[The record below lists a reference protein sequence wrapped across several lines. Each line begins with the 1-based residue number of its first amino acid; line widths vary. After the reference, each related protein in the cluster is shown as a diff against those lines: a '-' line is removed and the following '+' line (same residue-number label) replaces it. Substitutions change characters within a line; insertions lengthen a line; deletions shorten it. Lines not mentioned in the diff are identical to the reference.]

1 MYKIHKIKVNGFW
14 HRFDTE
20 CTFNDGVNIIIG
32 KNGTG
37 KTTFMNILYS
47 VLAVDLEEINN
58 NDFDSVEI
66 YLNDGDKKRTVKANK
81 IDDERYPFTIFEYQI
96 SRKKYRVKLFS
107 ADEHRMPLSIK
118 RRMHE
123 ESNEVRIV
131 LDNLVSLSSLSVYR
145 MRSDD
150 DYEVRDRHGSRIIS
164 PVDFRLS
171 EILRQLTH
179 YQLELSIKAR
189 DIASEL
195 QKDVLASILY
205 GKEDADQP
213 GYVLDFDKN
222 DEKSRL
228 ISAYSQLNAIDSE
241 VRRKI
246 GFHVNSIDTAIEEL
260 KTSADDGGGELKKAK
275 SVDFRS
281 LEALRKTRKII
292 DMSLDAETKTEVI
305 FSQINLF
312 LSIIKSFISDKNFE
326 FDSGDLIISNKQ
338 GVIPYEKL
346 SSGEKQLIILLTES
360 LLQKQRPHVF
370 LADEPELS
378 LHIQWQRMV
387 IPAIRQLNPNAQV
400 IAATH
405 SPEVASKYRDS
416 IIDMEDIVNA

>member
-96 SRKKYRVKLFS
+96 SRKKYRVKLFT

-131 LDNLVSLSSLSVYR
+131 LDKLVSLSSLSVYR

-189 DIASEL
+189 DIASVL

-213 GYVLDFDKN
+213 GYAIDFDKN

-246 GFHVNSIDTAIEEL
+246 GFHVSSIDTAIEEL
-260 KTSADDGGGELKKAK
+260 KTSADDGNGELKSK

-292 DMSLDAETKTEVI
+292 DMSLEAETKTEVI

-312 LSIIKSFISDKNFE
+312 LTIIKSFISDKDFE
-326 FDSGDLIISNKQ
+326 FESGDLIISNKQ

-360 LLQKQRPHVF
+360 LLQKQMPHVF

-387 IPAIRQLNPNAQV
+387 IPAIRKLNPNAQV

>member
-96 SRKKYRVKLFS
+96 SRKKYRVKLFT

-131 LDNLVSLSSLSVYR
+131 LDELVSLSSLSVYR

-189 DIASEL
+189 DIASVL

-213 GYVLDFDKN
+213 GYELDFDKS

-246 GFHVNSIDTAIEEL
+246 GFHVSSIDTAIEEL
-260 KTSADDGGGELKKAK
+260 KSSANDGNGELKAK

-292 DMSLDAETKTEVI
+292 DMSLEAETKTEAI

-312 LSIIKSFISDKNFE
+312 LTIIKSFISDKDFE
-326 FDSGDLIISNKQ
+326 FQSGDLIISNKQ

-360 LLQKQRPHVF
+360 LLQKQMPHVF

-387 IPAIRQLNPNAQV
+387 IPAIRKLNPNAQV